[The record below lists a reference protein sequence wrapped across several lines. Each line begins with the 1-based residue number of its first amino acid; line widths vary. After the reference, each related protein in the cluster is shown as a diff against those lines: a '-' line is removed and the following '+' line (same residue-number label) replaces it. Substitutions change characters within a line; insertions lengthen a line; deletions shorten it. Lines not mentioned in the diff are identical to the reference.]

1 MSTPTLRSG
10 PPPYVET
17 MATANPGA
25 AARQGARGRW
35 VLPAFLL
42 LLGGTLALLPGIM
55 AGQGGRSAVV
65 LQVQGVIGPA
75 SADYI
80 IRGRDKAEDRNA
92 ALVVLQLDT
101 PGGLDSSM
109 RDIIRAILAAKIPV
123 ATYVHPGGARAASAG
138 TYILYASHVA
148 AMSPGTNLGAATPV
162 QLGGGRLPFGG
173 EEEEKKDKPDRKA
186 EDGDRA
192 DRPPQPATAMERKV
206 VNDATAYIRGLAELR
221 GRNADWAE
229 KAVREGVSLSAKDAQ
244 AQNVVDIVA
253 AGLDDLLAQMDGRTV
268 KVGQTDATIDS
279 KDLAIVRIEPDWR
292 TELLAAIT
300 NPNVALIL
308 MMIGIYGLIFEFMNP
323 GALYPGTIGAICLL
337 TGLYALAALP
347 VSYAGMGLIA
357 LGIGLMTAEAFAPS
371 FGILGIGGAIAFI
384 LGAMILIDTDLPA
397 FEISWPVIGGVVAV
411 SLGFSLIVLRL
422 AWRAQR
428 RKVVTGIEQMIGAP
442 GRVLQWS
449 GGKGHVA
456 EHGERWAAVGPDDL
470 EPGSGI
476 RVMRLEGL
484 TLTVAPD
491 TQADNEGRNA

>member
-1 MSTPTLRSG
+1 M
-10 PPPYVET
+10 
-17 MATANPGA
+17 
-25 AARQGARGRW
+25 
-35 VLPAFLL
+35 
-42 LLGGTLALLPGIM
+42 
-55 AGQGGRSAVV
+55 
-65 LQVQGVIGPA
+65 
-75 SADYI
+75 
-80 IRGRDKAEDRNA
+80 
-92 ALVVLQLDT
+92 
-101 PGGLDSSM
+101 
-109 RDIIRAILAAKIPV
+109 
-123 ATYVHPGGARAASAG
+123 
-138 TYILYASHVA
+138 
-148 AMSPGTNLGAATPV
+148 
-162 QLGGGRLPFGG
+162 
-173 EEEEKKDKPDRKA
+173 
-186 EDGDRA
+186 
-192 DRPPQPATAMERKV
+192 

-229 KAVREGVSLSAKDAQ
+229 KTVREGVSLSAKDAQ